1 MTIAV
6 IWIVIFAIATA
17 LAWKGWENGFGKMVN
32 RWVPAILCLDDD
44 QGNRITWSVVAGVLL
59 ATLMTNPASMLLTLI
74 LIALIAVIV
83 RVVIRFALSKVH

>member
-17 LAWKGWENGFGKMVN
+17 LAWKGWESGFGKMVN
-32 RWVPAILCLDDD
+32 RWVPAILRLDDE

-59 ATLMTNPASMLLTLI
+59 ATLMTNPASMLLTLL
-74 LIALIAVIV
+74 LIALIALIV
-83 RVVIRFALSKVH
+83 RAVIRFALSKVH

>member
-32 RWVPAILCLDDD
+32 RWVPAILRLDDD
-44 QGNRITWSVVAGVLL
+44 QVNRMTWSIVSGVLL
-59 ATLMTNPASMLLTLI
+59 ATLITSPASMLLTLL
-74 LIALIAVIV
+74 LIALIALIV
-83 RVVIRFALSKVH
+83 RAVIRFALSKVH

>member
-32 RWVPAILCLDDD
+32 RWVPAILRLDDD
-44 QGNRITWSVVAGVLL
+44 QVNRMTWSIVSGVLL
-59 ATLMTNPASMLLTLI
+59 ATLITSPASMLLTLLLI
-74 LIALIAVIV
+74 GLIALIV
-83 RVVIRFALSKVH
+83 RAVIRFALSKVH

>member
-17 LAWKGWENGFGKMVN
+17 LAWKGWESGFGKMVN
-32 RWVPAILCLDDD
+32 RWVPAILRLDDE

-59 ATLMTNPASMLLTLI
+59 ATLMTNPASMLLTLL
-74 LIALIAVIV
+74 LIALIVFVV
-83 RVVIRFALSKVH
+83 RAIIRFALSKVH